1 MRKHGKSYILLH
13 FAALSLESAYRRPHG
28 NGRGCSAMAVAW
40 CQRPDGRIGAPN
52 RTRPK
57 MRVARRQRSRGAS
70 AMDAAF
76 SGTCGEF
83 ATRGMACLRAVYFRV
98 AFT

>member
-1 MRKHGKSYILLH
+1 
-13 FAALSLESAYRRPHG
+13 
-28 NGRGCSAMAVAW
+28 MAVA

-83 ATRGMACLRAVYFRV
+83 ATRDGRMAWTGSAAARTGWRLASGKRPFPVLVRVHEFLQTIGVLGPKPRA
-98 AFT
+98 AL